1 MLASELSIRSE
12 LCTNAAL
19 LGLLDLVVGV
29 KLYILALLR
38 SGKHFS
44 DRFPRNIAR
53 IPFFPR
59 TGNISPTQVINSV
72 DEQSCIMATFVSS
85 PWAIAPA
92 RFNQI
97 VSVKVY
103 PKRKL

>member
-1 MLASELSIRSE
+1 M
-12 LCTNAAL
+12 NAAL
-19 LGLLDLVVGV
+19 LNLLDLVVGV
-29 KLYILALLR
+29 RLYILPLSR
-38 SGKHFS
+38 WGKHFS
-44 DRFPRNIAR
+44 VHS
-53 IPFFPR
+53 FFPR

-85 PWAIAPA
+85 PWALAPA

-103 PKRKL
+103 PTRKL

>member
-1 MLASELSIRSE
+1 MHS
-12 LCTNAAL
+12 
-19 LGLLDLVVGV
+19 
-29 KLYILALLR
+29 
-38 SGKHFS
+38 
-44 DRFPRNIAR
+44 
-53 IPFFPR
+53 FFPR

-85 PWAIAPA
+85 LWALVTAG
-92 RFNQI
+92 FNQI